1 MNLNDPELKD
11 FLHQLLL
18 PSTFCER
25 IADKSESVKTIYSL
39 LDDGSHKK
47 RKFLLGLLFS
57 FITLAE
63 ELTQQAK
70 SETIIHVF
78 KKYPPLTETSKG
90 KANSLSLGSP
100 VLSLRNHYNEVEK
113 VIRHY
118 LQRVSYPNCAPHA
131 TQAREQYKQQFE
143 EICSMSGGERLALGQ
158 ILWDRILKIPY
169 LKAEDGSKREVRPFE
184 FAIQNFQNSRNE
196 PPGAVLQG
204 FVYAYYRADSPS
216 VTFRPYKVGAGSS
229 RVGAAGDID
238 GWVGTILALSV
249 EVKDLPITE
258 ENLNEF
264 DQFQLQLSRWPNC
277 TAIVVAQSFTE
288 QAEKYLND
296 HQILCMTRTT
306 MVKNVSYWDVPKQ
319 KLAIREL
326 NYYFGVIQGHPK
338 LIDRFKRF
346 CEDNGI
352 SLKV

>member
-1 MNLNDPELKD
+1 MNLEDPELKS
-11 FLHQLLL
+11 FLPKLLL
-18 PSTFCER
+18 PNTFCDR
-25 IADKSESVKTIYSL
+25 VANKSEAVQTIYSL
-39 LDDGSHKK
+39 LDNGPHKR

-70 SETIIHVF
+70 SESIINVF
-78 KKYPPLTETSKG
+78 KKYPPIKETSKG

-131 TQAREQYKQQFE
+131 TQAWEQYQQQFE
-143 EICSMSGGERLALGQ
+143 KICSISGAERLALAQ
-158 ILWDRILKIPY
+158 ALWDRILKIPY
-169 LKAEDGSKREVRPFE
+169 LEAEDGVKREVRPFE
-184 FAIQNFQNSRNE
+184 FVIQNFINSHNE

-258 ENLNEF
+258 DNLNEF
-264 DQFQLQLSRWPNC
+264 DQFQFQLSRWPNC

-288 QAEKYLND
+288 QAEKYLNE
-296 HQILCMTRTT
+296 HQILCMTRKT
-306 MVKNVSYWDVPKQ
+306 MIKNVSYWDVPKQ

-338 LIDRFKRF
+338 LIERFKKF
-346 CEDNGI
+346 CDENEI